1 MKQKLLV
8 SSILLGLVAALP
20 VGSLH
25 AQAAGDQT
33 DKKEERL
40 QTVQVT
46 GSLIPQAQI
55 ETASP
60 VITISTQQLER
71 SGFGT
76 VYDALRA
83 QPISTGAVQDN
94 QFSGG
99 FTPGATTIS
108 LLGLDPGF
116 TLYLI
121 NGHPMAD
128 YPLLYNGTSNFVD
141 LTDIPVGMVDHI
153 DILPGN
159 QSSIYG
165 SSAIAGVINII
176 LKDKIDGYELN
187 IRAGAYS
194 QGGGSNQ
201 RFEFIGGHSFGGL
214 DVMFGLQLSNQKPI
228 WSFDRDLTRSRTQNP
243 DPELHDAARTFL
255 YATLGAHPSY
265 NDPGAEACAPLSNLV
280 GGTVKYSTRS
290 GGRHY
295 CGTTE
300 DIGYSTL
307 LNDNRAG
314 TAYLNTKYKLND
326 SAEAYANVLFNASR
340 VYLSSGPYFWQG
352 DIDHSGYIINADTGN
367 FDLFQRLFT
376 PEEVGST
383 KGYSDHF
390 IDRSFSAWGGVR
402 GTVGTNWDY
411 DAYYARS
418 QNNLTEHNPWPLKAA
433 VQNFFEQQFLGPLLG
448 TTSGYK
454 IYSPNVANFYKAI
467 TPAQYATFASTIE
480 TKSLTWTQNAN
491 LTVNNTDLFELPSG
505 AVGFAGLFQ
514 VGNQSWQNPTDPRVI
529 GGEFY
534 GLTGTSGGGMRNN
547 WATAAEFR
555 VPIMSML
562 TADASVRYDQYDN
575 QSVGGGDNKGTYKL
589 GLEFRPTDAFLFR
602 GNYATAFRAP
612 DMAFSFGGQS
622 GFFQPNVTD
631 YYRCA
636 VVEPDKALADCTYY
650 ASQDPFALHHGN
662 SDLKSITAKS
672 FGFGAVW
679 SPSANFNVKAD
690 YYNVKIKNEVLLQSI
705 DQLLKT
711 EAACRTGGLDIN
723 SPQCVQALSQVDRAG
738 NTGGQPYHLNQV
750 TVLPIN
756 IANEHVSGILA
767 TLDYRYDLGRWGAL
781 SASAKYNVTLKHSY
795 RRFPD
800 EPTIDL
806 LREPFYSSEFKTI
819 GNASLTWDIDKFS
832 TSVYGTR
839 YGKTPNYWAQ
849 LNSDGYATPCG
860 HASANYVVCPGTVP
874 PWMLYNASLTYNITD
889 DMRISG
895 IVNNIKDSGPPRDA
909 TYTALPF
916 YNFTNYNPYGR
927 EYWLEFD
934 WRFGRG
940 SKD

>member
-1 MKQKLLV
+1 
-8 SSILLGLVAALP
+8 
-20 VGSLH
+20 
-25 AQAAGDQT
+25 
-33 DKKEERL
+33 
-40 QTVQVT
+40 
-46 GSLIPQAQI
+46 
-55 ETASP
+55 
-60 VITISTQQLER
+60 
-71 SGFGT
+71 
-76 VYDALRA
+76 
-83 QPISTGAVQDN
+83 
-94 QFSGG
+94 
-99 FTPGATTIS
+99 
-108 LLGLDPGF
+108 
-116 TLYLI
+116 
-121 NGHPMAD
+121 
-128 YPLLYNGTSNFVD
+128 
-141 LTDIPVGMVDHI
+141 
-153 DILPGN
+153 
-159 QSSIYG
+159 
-165 SSAIAGVINII
+165 
-176 LKDKIDGYELN
+176 
-187 IRAGAYS
+187 
-194 QGGGSNQ
+194 
-201 RFEFIGGHSFGGL
+201 
-214 DVMFGLQLSNQKPI
+214 
-228 WSFDRDLTRSRTQNP
+228 
-243 DPELHDAARTFL
+243 
-255 YATLGAHPSY
+255 
-265 NDPGAEACAPLSNLV
+265 
-280 GGTVKYSTRS
+280 
-290 GGRHY
+290 
-295 CGTTE
+295 
-300 DIGYSTL
+300 
-307 LNDNRAG
+307 
-314 TAYLNTKYKLND
+314 
-326 SAEAYANVLFNASR
+326 
-340 VYLSSGPYFWQG
+340 
-352 DIDHSGYIINADTGN
+352 
-367 FDLFQRLFT
+367 
-376 PEEVGST
+376 
-383 KGYSDHF
+383 
-390 IDRSFSAWGGVR
+390 
-402 GTVGTNWDY
+402 
-411 DAYYARS
+411 
-418 QNNLTEHNPWPLKAA
+418 
-433 VQNFFEQQFLGPLLG
+433 
-448 TTSGYK
+448 
-454 IYSPNVANFYKAI
+454 
-467 TPAQYATFASTIE
+467 
-480 TKSLTWTQNAN
+480 
-491 LTVNNTDLFELPSG
+491 
-505 AVGFAGLFQ
+505 
-514 VGNQSWQNPTDPRVI
+514 
-529 GGEFY
+529 
-534 GLTGTSGGGMRNN
+534 
-547 WATAAEFR
+547 
-555 VPIMSML
+555 MSML

-622 GFFQPNVTD
+622 GFFQQNVTD

-662 SDLKSITAKS
+662 PDLKSITAKS
-672 FGFGAVW
+672 FGFGGVW

-916 YNFTNYNPYGR
+916 YNYLSYNPYGR